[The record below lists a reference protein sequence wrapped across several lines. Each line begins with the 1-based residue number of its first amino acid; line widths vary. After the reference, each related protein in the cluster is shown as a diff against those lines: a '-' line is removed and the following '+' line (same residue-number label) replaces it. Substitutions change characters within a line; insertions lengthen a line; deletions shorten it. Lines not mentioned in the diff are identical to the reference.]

1 MNGRTAYTPFHPKW
15 FRRRVSVWWWL
26 KSGSYSFFV
35 LRELTSV
42 FVALAAFLLLG
53 VIVSV
58 ADGPQAYE
66 KFLAALGRPAAVTIS
81 AISFVFVLFHAV
93 TWFHL
98 APKAMAV
105 RIGDKAVP
113 DWLVAGLNYAAWAVV
128 TAGVAALLLGG

>member
-1 MNGRTAYTPFHPKW
+1 MNARTAYTPFHPKW

-26 KSGSYSFFV
+26 KSRSYSFFV

-53 VIVSV
+53 LVGSV
-58 ADGPQAYE
+58 AEGPRAYE
-66 KFLAALGRPAAVTIS
+66 AFLAGLGRPVVVALSAVT
-81 AISFVFVLFHAV
+81 FVFVLFHAI

-105 RIGDKAVP
+105 RVGGKAVP
-113 DWLVAGLNYAAWAVV
+113 DWVVACLNYAAWAVV